1 MYAEQVVVI
10 CHTAQSAAHAT
21 QGPSHYITNHS
32 PPCLCNTSRTPSV
45 SQYPCN
51 TSTHHQFL
59 NIPATQ
65 ALTIG
70 SSVSLQH
77 KPLTISSSL
86 SLQHKPLTIGCIQIF
101 NRDFE
106 TLGRGRMP
114 PHSQPG
120 DTTLSPPPNNTQT
133 FTGLD
138 RGEPSADPSS
148 FLPWYATSGAS
159 AATDNTTQPFA
170 TNPTTLRLAVTQ
182 AGGGL
187 SNPGYWGI
195 NAPVGSNFTVSFY
208 AKSEGIQSL
217 SARLVSKAGAVL
229 GQVGVIVESPNIQR
243 CL

>member
-1 MYAEQVVVI
+1 M
-10 CHTAQSAAHAT
+10 QSRWLSYAT
-21 QGPSHYITNHS
+21 QLRAQRTQHRVHLIT
-32 PPCLCNTSRTPSV
+32 
-45 SQYPCN
+45 SQTAVLRVPA
-51 TSTHHQFL
+51 TRAEHHQFL

-70 SSVSLQH
+70 SSVSLQR
-77 KPLTISSSL
+77 KPLTIGSSVSL
-86 SLQHKPLTIGCIQIF
+86 HHKPLTIGCIQIF

-114 PHSQPG
+114 PHSPPQ
-120 DTTLSPPPNNTQT
+120 DTTLNPPPNNTQI

-138 RGEPSADPSS
+138 RGEPAADPSS
-148 FLPWYATSGAS
+148 FLPWLATVGAS

-229 GQVGVIVESPNIQR
+229 GQVGVISSH
-243 CL
+243 